1 MIEKNKNG
9 QGLQA
14 LDHSTLR
21 QGHFY
26 NGPPDSGNEII
37 YLVELGVFFVLAIV
51 AALTGNVWLL
61 SVSVGVLMYL
71 TKHRRE

>member
-1 MIEKNKNG
+1 VLQQNMNG

-26 NGPPDSGNEII
+26 NGPPDSDNEIFYI
-37 YLVELGVFFVLAIV
+37 VELGVFFSLAIV

-61 SVSVGVLMYL
+61 SVSVGVLIYL